1 MTTMTQQPTL
11 GANVVSDLDPD
22 AYHAHPALSATGAK
36 RILKAPALYRW
47 EADHPSPSTSTFDF
61 GKAAHR
67 KVLGAGDNVEV
78 LDFDSFRTKAAQD
91 ARDEATAAG
100 RVPLL
105 VKDWLVV
112 EQMAA
117 ALQAAELAP
126 IDGER
131 FSVGDLFS
139 DGAPEQ
145 SLFWRD
151 LETGVDC
158 RARLDWLPAP
168 AEGRRMV
175 IVDYKTAA
183 SADPREFGKA
193 ADAYGYH
200 LQQEWYL
207 AGVRACGLAP
217 DPAFVF
223 VVQEKTPPYLVTV
236 AQLDADAA
244 ALGRARADRARRI
257 FAECLASGRWPGY
270 GERVHPIA
278 LPPWA
283 FTREQEETEA

>member
-1 MTTMTQQPTL
+1 MTATI
-11 GANVVSDLDPD
+11 ASDVVADLDPD
-22 AYHAHPALSATGAK
+22 AYHRHPALSATGAK
-36 RILKAPALYRW
+36 RILQAPALYRW
-47 EADHPSPSTSTFDF
+47 EADHPTPSTKTFDF

-78 LDFDSFRTKAAQD
+78 LDFDSFRTKAAQE

-131 FSVGDLFS
+131 FSVGDLFG

-168 AEGRRMV
+168 VEGRRMV
-175 IVDYKTAA
+175 VVDYKTAA

-193 ADAYGYH
+193 ADSYGYH
-200 LQQEWYL
+200 LQASWYL
-207 AGVRACGLAP
+207 DGVRACGLAS
-217 DPAFVF
+217 DPAFIF
-223 VVQEKTPPYLVTV
+223 CVQEKTPPYLVSV
-236 AQLDADAA
+236 CQLGPDSM
-244 ALGRARADRARRI
+244 ALGRSLAVKARRT
-257 FAECLASGRWPGY
+257 FADCVSTGRWPGY
-270 GERVHPIA
+270 GERVHAVEVPNY
-278 LPPWA
+278 A
-283 FTREQEETEA
+283 FLREVEEEPA